1 MLGWGREG
9 ERPGL
14 YLAAAGRRALFSLGD
29 EDFLAGVSQAGRA
42 GLISGL
48 AAMISWAIG
57 AGSG

>member
-9 ERPGL
+9 EPRAI
-14 YLAAAGRRALFSLGD
+14 YSCHRRALFSLGD